1 MDTQST
7 SEPEFYY
14 VLRLKGDIVG
24 VHRTVNKYGDNAML
38 GAYTLDPIT
47 KVEAETLEA
56 FGVIDGFEKCLYPYP
71 K

>member
-1 MDTQST
+1 MDKHTT

-14 VLRLKGDIVG
+14 VLRLNGDVVG

-38 GAYTLDPIT
+38 GAYVLDPIT
-47 KVEAETLEA
+47 KTEAETLVA
-56 FGVIDGFEKCLYPYP
+56 FGIVEGFEKCLYPYP